1 MDEAQFLTREEV
13 MYLVHLVDVCGI
25 PVMCYGL
32 RADFRGELF
41 PGSYELLVMADK
53 LEEVKTICW
62 CGKKAAF
69 NARFDANGKVLK
81 EGEHVVLG
89 ANDQYI
95 GLCRRHWMLC
105 NIWPRRGG
113 AERTETRGGGVCAM
127 PAGIVAAKA
136 MLHQWEEPV
145 LSGTNGAGCVFF
157 CGCNLGCVFCQNGK
171 ISHENFGK
179 VLSPARLR
187 EIFFELIAQGAHCI
201 DLVSPTHF
209 TPWVCEALADPL
221 PVPVVW
227 NSGGYERVETLK
239 TLEGRVQIYL
249 PDLKYALEKPA
260 RELSC
265 AGDYFPV
272 AAAAIDEMLR
282 QVGPYQIGDDGL
294 MKSGVI
300 IRHLVL
306 PGQLENTK
314 AIIDYVS
321 AHFPPHTVL
330 FSLMSQYTPQPGASG
345 ALARRLNHA
354 EYRAAV
360 RYMTDCGITDGF
372 CQELSSAKEEYT
384 PIFDLQGV

>member
-1 MDEAQFLTREEV
+1 MTTL
-13 MYLVHLVDVCGI
+13 
-25 PVMCYGL
+25 
-32 RADFRGELF
+32 
-41 PGSYELLVMADK
+41 SYDP
-53 LEEVKTICW
+53 THCT
-62 CGKKAAF
+62 
-69 NARFDANGKVLK
+69 
-81 EGEHVVLG
+81 
-89 ANDQYI
+89 
-95 GLCRRHWMLC
+95 LC
-105 NIWPRRGG
+105 PRRCG
-113 AERTETRGGGVCAM
+113 ADRTQAKGRCRM
-127 PAGIVAAKA
+127 PDAPVVARAA
-136 MLHQWEEPV
+136 LHHWEEPP
-145 LSGTNGAGCVFF
+145 LSGTQGAGTVFF
-157 CGCNLGCVFCQNGK
+157 SGCSLGCVFCQNDS
-171 ISHENFGK
+171 ISQNDFGK
-179 VLSPARLR
+179 AISLARLR

-209 TPWVCEALADPL
+209 TPWVLEALEDPL

-249 PDLKYALEKPA
+249 PDLKYAPEKPA

-282 QVGPYQIGDDGL
+282 QVGPYRIGDDGL

-314 AIIDYVS
+314 AVIDYVS

-384 PIFDLQGV
+384 PIFDLQGI